1 MNGIAS
7 PGIVGLSTLDYLAVK
22 STDIQQQRDEPK
34 NGSDS
39 ITSLSITAFWGTP
52 LVTWNMFI

>member
-1 MNGIAS
+1 MNGIAL

-39 ITSLSITAFWGTP
+39 IILFRSP
-52 LVTWNMFI
+52 LFGELRW